1 MANLP
6 ERGAIS
12 DNSLEII
19 EEGGVVI
26 EKDKIIEVGDFLLLR
41 KKNLSIRE
49 INFPCVL
56 LPGFIDSHTHVCH
69 YGNRS
74 DEYAKRN
81 SGISY
86 QQILDCLLYTSD
98 AADE

>member
-26 EKDKIIEVGDFLLLR
+26 EKGKIIEVGDFLLLR
-41 KKNLSIRE
+41 KKISLLEKLISLAYYFQDLLTHILMSVITETDLMSMQKE
-49 INFPCVL
+49 IQEFHINK
-56 LPGFIDSHTHVCH
+56 
-69 YGNRS
+69 Y
-74 DEYAKRN
+74 
-81 SGISY
+81 
-86 QQILDCLLYTSD
+86 
-98 AADE
+98 

>member
-26 EKDKIIEVGDFLLLR
+26 EDGKIIEVGDFLSLS
-41 KKNLSIRE
+41 KNLSLIH
-49 INFPCVL
+49 I
-56 LPGFIDSHTHVCH
+56 
-69 YGNRS
+69 
-74 DEYAKRN
+74 
-81 SGISY
+81 
-86 QQILDCLLYTSD
+86 
-98 AADE
+98 